1 MTEELTQLLA
11 LLLEPVGGDPWLV
24 DWLWALYK
32 EALQPFLV
40 LAGPASDGAATR
52 RFRECWACLPW
63 QRATFHC
70 ISPGAPSPFFPS
82 FPSSAHAPHT
92 SLVYMT
98 QNMSLGSY
106 QWGLLLPVLY
116 FTYGI
121 TTPATS
127 FLIDNLRCKNISQRH
142 QAGTEGVP
150 WASGGLA
157 ELGAYL
163 LAPDRGALD
172 LLHALPWEPI
182 LQRLA
187 PAAASGA
194 RPLPADGQQW
204 ATQLTLLVLQALVLL
219 PAEHLPGWLLCLT
232 APAPRDGGPAEDAA
246 AGLRLPH
253 VIAAADAQALQDVLC
268 NCVEGLPFL
277 LQPLVDAPSL
287 MQVCGIALLF
297 WTGNKY
303 PSQVADCFRLLPSL
317 L

>member
-1 MTEELTQLLA
+1 MA
-11 LLLEPVGGDPWLV
+11 
-24 DWLWALYK
+24 
-32 EALQPFLV
+32 
-40 LAGPASDGAATR
+40 
-52 RFRECWACLPW
+52 
-63 QRATFHC
+63 
-70 ISPGAPSPFFPS
+70 
-82 FPSSAHAPHT
+82 
-92 SLVYMT
+92 
-98 QNMSLGSY
+98 
-106 QWGLLLPVLY
+106 
-116 FTYGI
+116 
-121 TTPATS
+121 
-127 FLIDNLRCKNISQRH
+127 
-142 QAGTEGVP
+142 

-182 LQRLA
+182 LLRLA

-219 PAEHLPGWLLCLT
+219 PAEHLPGWLLGLT

-287 MQVCGIALLF
+287 MQVCAHCILILDGHQVSIQI
-297 WTGNKY
+297 
-303 PSQVADCFRLLPSL
+303 PSCGYFCPTIWRSHVSVIGLPTTVRGRLYNLS
-317 L
+317 